1 MYGRSSAYDAD
12 SRTIANIDA
21 GSFQIDSRVA
31 AGDGDLLVECA
42 AHPVITII
50 ADCSIILIDVRNL
63 FTHGK
68 VNRIERRH
76 FRGEGRGKGGPG
88 VIHLYLAEP
97 LFCKT
102 SE

>member
-1 MYGRSSAYDAD
+1 MTTMRLIWNTTVCSQHVRRAIAFSNNMYGRSSAYDAN

-31 AGDGDLLVECA
+31 AG
-42 AHPVITII
+42 
-50 ADCSIILIDVRNL
+50 
-63 FTHGK
+63 
-68 VNRIERRH
+68 
-76 FRGEGRGKGGPG
+76 